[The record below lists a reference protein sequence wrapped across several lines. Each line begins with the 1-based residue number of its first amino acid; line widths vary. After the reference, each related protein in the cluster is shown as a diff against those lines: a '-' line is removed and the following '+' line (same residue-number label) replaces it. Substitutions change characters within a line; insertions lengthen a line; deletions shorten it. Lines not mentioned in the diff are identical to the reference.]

1 MPTEPRKPLIV
12 ISYAHADE
20 PEHPA
25 DGNSW
30 RRQMATSANALWET
44 LLQGRDMPEDKD
56 EWRKAADAL
65 AAHGRPIIEFLRAQE
80 EGKG

>member
-56 EWRKAADAL
+56 EWRAGVGGGGSPSPRL
-65 AAHGRPIIEFLRAQE
+65 QGEGGRAVRS
-80 EGKG
+80 G